1 MKNTSCLC
9 VDLDGTL
16 IYNDLVQESIVF
28 LLRKNIFYVFL
39 FPGWLLKGFA
49 YFKQAV
55 AKRID
60 FDPSILPYNQAMID
74 YVLAQ
79 RHLGRKTVLV
89 TASDQRIAEKI
100 ANYLNI
106 FDEVIGS
113 DGVKS
118 YAGAEKLK
126 KMQATYGMSGFD
138 YAGNSPVD
146 LAIWPGCYRD
156 IVIVT
161 NSRSLLEKAKKMNKK
176 IVHFPS
182 LKKKL
187 GDFFKFMHVFRW
199 RRNILIFVPL
209 IIAKQ
214 YDWQAWWVLIPAFL
228 IFSLC
233 TSSMAILSDLFD
245 LEVDRK
251 HPKKK
256 HRPLPAGKISARAAV
271 LFSLFLF
278 LLSVGLGLF
287 YTPAF
292 SRVIIYYALMSLLY
306 IILLKRFFPLRMVGL
321 LVLSLMP
328 IFAGISLKM
337 H

>member
-16 IYNDLVQESIVF
+16 IYNDLVQESIIF
-28 LLRKNIFYVFL
+28 LLRKNIFYIFL
-39 FPGWLLKGFA
+39 FPVWLRKGFA

-60 FDPSILPYNQAMID
+60 FDPRLLPYNQAMID
-74 YVLAQ
+74 YVRSQ

-89 TASDQRIAEKI
+89 TASDQLIAEKV
-100 ANYLNI
+100 AAYLNI

-126 KMQATYGMSGFD
+126 KMQATYGMLGFD
-138 YAGNSPVD
+138 YAGNSTVD
-146 LAIWPGCYRD
+146 LEVWPGCYRE

-161 NSRSLLEKAKKMNKK
+161 NSKSLLEKVEKMNKE

-182 LKKKL
+182 LKKKV

-199 RRNILIFVPL
+199 RRNILIFIPL
-209 IIAKQ
+209 IVTKQ
-214 YDWQAWWVLIPAFL
+214 YDLKAWLVLIPAFF

-245 LEVDRK
+245 VETDRK

-256 HRPLPAGKISARAAV
+256 HRPLPTGKIGARAAA
-271 LFSLFLF
+271 LFSLFL
-278 LLSVGLGLF
+278 LLLCIGLGVF

-292 SRVIIYYALMSLLY
+292 SSVMIYYALISLLY
-306 IILLKRFFPLRMVGL
+306 ITVLKRFFPLRMVGL
-321 LVLSLMP
+321 IALSLMP
-328 IFAGISLKM
+328 IFAGMALRVR
-337 H
+337 